1 MGLEAFLLAQPFM
14 EAREKK
20 AVGTCPKGKQLKAT
34 PPSPAIHLSIHSS
47 RPALLQWPLAVAW
60 ALVALEE
67 AAEERPCPAEPFDRG
82 GQEVGT
88 RERVGLQALVGEL
101 EGR

>member
-34 PPSPAIHLSIHSS
+34 PLSPAIRPSTAPALPFFSGPWQLPGPWWLW
-47 RPALLQWPLAVAW
+47 RKQLRRGPALLSHLIVGDKRW
-60 ALVALEE
+60 AHG
-67 AAEERPCPAEPFDRG
+67 RG
-82 GQEVGT
+82 
-88 RERVGLQALVGEL
+88 
-101 EGR
+101 